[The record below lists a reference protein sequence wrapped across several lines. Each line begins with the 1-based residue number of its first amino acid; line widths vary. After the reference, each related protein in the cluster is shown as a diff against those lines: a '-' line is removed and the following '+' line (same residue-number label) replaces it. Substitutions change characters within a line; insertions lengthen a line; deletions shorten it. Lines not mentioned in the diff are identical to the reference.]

1 MFVLSAGGRRGRGE
15 TNVLVCSRRCGGEKK
30 RTFVLLRSG
39 TATGAALSGENFDP
53 VPGLLSGRV
62 VLAAGTEWGR
72 MFDSL
77 PVGGVGRGET
87 NVLTCS
93 PLPQIEG

>member
-53 VPGLLSGRV
+53 VP
-62 VLAAGTEWGR
+62 
-72 MFDSL
+72 SL